1 MIIYCESIYFNLQ
14 LSVQNRSHRPIK
26 IKNGIEISK
35 TISKYADDDKKLLFI
50 DVKAMNILYYTSGK
64 NEFDIII
71 LNKNAQRYIA
81 CFTISNS

>member
-1 MIIYCESIYFNLQ
+1 MIIYHESIYFNLQ
-14 LSVQNRSHRPIK
+14 LSIQNRSHRPIK
-26 IKNGIEISK
+26 IENGIEISK
-35 TISKYADDDKKLLFI
+35 TISKYADNDKKLLFI
-50 DVKAMNILYYTSGK
+50 DVKAMNILYYTSSQ